1 MLPENM
7 RPVPGDDA
15 GNNMKWDSL
24 VLDAELYMRT
34 GNYSLLREAR
44 MQQGLFVELE
54 NKPRIALAY
63 YLMAFYAD
71 LNGFD
76 SIEQLKDARIDSFNS
91 WKSYAHV
98 DAGVVNKISI
108 LIKSCGF
115 SDAEL
120 KAICRKSFVPAS
132 YQCHL
137 FSIDECMEILSLA
150 MSGNIEEI
158 NSRLKDSECRFVR
171 QFRRNIANC

>member
-1 MLPENM
+1 MLPETM
-7 RPVPGDDA
+7 HPVSGDDA
-15 GNNMKWDSL
+15 GNNMKWDNL
-24 VLDAELYMRT
+24 VLDTELYLRT

-44 MQQGLFVELE
+44 MQQGYFVELE

-76 SIEQLKDARIDSFNS
+76 NIEQLKDARISNFSS

-98 DAGVVNKISI
+98 DAGVVNKISF
-108 LIKSCGF
+108 LIKECGLNAA
-115 SDAEL
+115 DI
-120 KAICRKSFVPAS
+120 KAMCRKSFVPAS

-137 FSIDECMEILSLA
+137 FTIDECLEILHLA
-150 MSGNIEEI
+150 MSGDIGEI
-158 NSRLKDSECRFVR
+158 NSRLKTSESRFVQ
-171 QFRRNIANC
+171 QFRSNIAN